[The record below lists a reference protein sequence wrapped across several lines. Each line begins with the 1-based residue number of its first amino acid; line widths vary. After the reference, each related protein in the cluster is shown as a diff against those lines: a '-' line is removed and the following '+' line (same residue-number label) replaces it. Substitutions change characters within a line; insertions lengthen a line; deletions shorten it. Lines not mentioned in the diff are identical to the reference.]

1 MEHLLEKIQQNIN
14 QRWERVEATT
24 KVTIEL
30 MEEHLIQPAK
40 VQTMIQAFMAT
51 LTRDM
56 KTLTKTQPPMK
67 LPRGTLVSQSHITRR
82 TVPSLGSLH

>member
-1 MEHLLEKIQQNIN
+1 M
-14 QRWERVEATT
+14 

-30 MEEHLIQPAK
+30 MEEHLIQPTK

-56 KTLTKTQPPMK
+56 KTLTDNST
-67 LPRGTLVSQSHITRR
+67 SHTTSLEELLYRR
-82 TVPSLGSLH
+82 VISIEGQYQVWATYVRDKDT